1 MLCLSHH
8 GHKSYYYHIISYTI
22 IYYHIISYTII
33 YYHILSYTII
43 YYHILSYTI
52 IYYHILSYTIIYYH
66 ILSYAIIYYHILSHS
81 IYIYI
86 YHYISLGDAAAQYGN
101 SANSWVSGPP
111 FVSPRIS
118 SSGTLCSLTA
128 SQSMLNNAEWSQ
140 LSTW

>member
-1 MLCLSHH
+1 MFLTNR
-8 GHKSYYYHIISYTI
+8 GMPEYYFPYTQI
-22 IYYHIISYTII
+22 RAVAH
-33 YYHILSYTII
+33 
-43 YYHILSYTI
+43 
-52 IYYHILSYTIIYYH
+52 
-66 ILSYAIIYYHILSHS
+66 

-86 YHYISLGDAAAQYGN
+86 SSLGDAAAQYGN

-140 LSTW
+140 LSPWWSLKGTSSIGVRQSSRSTMVSQA